1 MTTRKE
7 CVEALKHSV
16 AKVRQYDEELAD
28 EILNCISDYELA
40 WRGYFGGEDGN

>member
-16 AKVRQYDEELAD
+16 NKVRQYDEELAD
-28 EILNCISDYELA
+28 EIINCISDYELA
-40 WRGYFGGEDGN
+40 WRGYFGGEDD